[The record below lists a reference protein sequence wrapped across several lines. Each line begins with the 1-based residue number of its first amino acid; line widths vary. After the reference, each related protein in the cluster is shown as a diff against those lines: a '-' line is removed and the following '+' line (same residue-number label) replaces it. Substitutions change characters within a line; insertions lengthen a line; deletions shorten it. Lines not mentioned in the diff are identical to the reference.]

1 MKNITSVEELEK
13 SIQLLEMEQAIKGQL
28 LKEQFLY
35 TYESFRLINLLKNS
49 LRQTISSPTVMTD
62 IVGTAL
68 GLASGYISK
77 KIFIG
82 TSGNAFRK
90 LIGSV
95 LQLGVISF
103 VSQNSS
109 GIKALGRYMF
119 QQILRKRE

>member
-49 LRQTISSPTVMTD
+49 LRQTISSPTSMTD

-90 LIGSV
+90 LIGSA

-103 VSQNSS
+103 VSQHSS

>member
-1 MKNITSVEELEK
+1 MRNIASVEELEK

-35 TYESFRLINLLKNS
+35 TYDRLRLVNLLKNS
-49 LRQTISSPTVMTD
+49 LRETISSPTIVTD
-62 IVGTAL
+62 IAGTAL
-68 GLASGYISK
+68 GMATGYISK

-90 LIGSV
+90 LLGSV
-95 LQLGVISF
+95 LQLGVMSF
-103 VSQNSS
+103 VSQHPA
-109 GIKALGRYMF
+109 GIKSFSKYMF

>member
-1 MKNITSVEELEK
+1 MRNITSVEELEK

-35 TYESFRLINLLKNS
+35 TYDRFRLINLLKNS

-109 GIKALGRYMF
+109 GIKALGRYIF

>member
-1 MKNITSVEELEK
+1 MRNITSVEELEK

-35 TYESFRLINLLKNS
+35 TYDRFRLINLLKNS

>member
-1 MKNITSVEELEK
+1 
-13 SIQLLEMEQAIKGQL
+13 
-28 LKEQFLY
+28 
-35 TYESFRLINLLKNS
+35 
-49 LRQTISSPTVMTD
+49 MTD

>member
-1 MKNITSVEELEK
+1 MRNIISVEELEK